1 MHFRKMHF
9 FDQCKVTIKRMARD
23 AAARAGTE
31 EKRLAATGRGLKIRG
46 AEKTHADA
54 NIARVAGLK
63 GFNLS
68 LV

>member
-1 MHFRKMHF
+1 
-9 FDQCKVTIKRMARD
+9 MARD

-31 EKRLAATGRGLKIRG
+31 EKRLAAAGRGLRIGG